1 VSSELLYELRQ
12 LRQEFAHLAAVH
24 SPWIGMDEMQKRY
37 DCTGKT
43 LLAMERRK
51 EIPEGDFVKSDIP
64 AYSRMARYS
73 ASVGAA
79 RLCFAGNEAF
89 KQRF

>member
-1 VSSELLYELRQ
+1 MSAELLYELRQ

-51 EIPEGDFVKSDIP
+51 EIPERVNGRWFRADVVDWEIAHRKH
-64 AYSRMARYS
+64 
-73 ASVGAA
+73 
-79 RLCFAGNEAF
+79 
-89 KQRF
+89 